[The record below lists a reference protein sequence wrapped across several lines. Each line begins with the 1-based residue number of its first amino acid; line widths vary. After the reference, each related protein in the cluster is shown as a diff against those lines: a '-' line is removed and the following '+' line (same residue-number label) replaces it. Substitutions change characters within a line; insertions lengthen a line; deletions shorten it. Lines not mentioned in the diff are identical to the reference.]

1 MQFTSLT
8 LQDQI
13 DVTDQFKL
21 VLGVR
26 FDRFDI
32 EVLDLIAAQSPT
44 DDGRRARVDE
54 EVSPRVGLIY
64 KPADNMSVYA
74 SYSETFLP
82 SAGDQFL
89 TLSLTTE
96 TIQPQRFE
104 NTEVGFKWD
113 VTDRLSLTTAIFQIE
128 RGLFTTVDPNNM
140 AQIITIPGSVTEGF
154 EVQLSGALTE
164 NWTINTG
171 YSYLDS
177 TVDGGSFDG
186 NRTTQTPEHMFS
198 LWNQYQATDALS
210 LALGVTYQGDYFVR
224 EDNAV
229 LVPDFTRVDAAV
241 YYDLS
246 DQTRLQLNIE
256 NLLDEEYFP
265 DAHSNDNISTGKPL
279 NARFTVSHRF

>member
-1 MQFTSLT
+1 MSLT
-8 LQDQI
+8 
-13 DVTDQFKL
+13 
-21 VLGVR
+21 
-26 FDRFDI
+26 
-32 EVLDLIAAQSPT
+32 S
-44 DDGRRARVDE
+44 
-54 EVSPRVGLIY
+54 
-64 KPADNMSVYA
+64 
-74 SYSETFLP
+74 
-82 SAGDQFL
+82 
-89 TLSLTTE
+89 
-96 TIQPQRFE
+96 
-104 NTEVGFKWD
+104 
-113 VTDRLSLTTAIFQIE
+113 AIFQIE

-140 AQIITIPGSVTEGF
+140 AQIITIPGSVTEVF
-154 EVQLSGALTE
+154 EVQLTGYLAEQWSVNA
-164 NWTINTG
+164 G

-198 LWNQYQATDALS
+198 LWNQYQATDALAF
-210 LALGVTYQGDYFVR
+210 ALGVTYQGDYFVR

-246 DQTRLQLNIE
+246 DQTRLQLNVE